1 MCLLQVFSK
10 EAPRGPMSDLT
21 NIEKR
26 KFERLLE
33 MGSGYV
39 LNFSNR
45 TFQEFITDVTDH
57 NIYDTQYEYGSG
69 SKANRLRGFW
79 QTETN
84 YVVGKLMSALI
95 DHQKDVED
103 ENQISDNF
111 YIKKKPEELQ
121 LTASLRE
128 DCRRI
133 VTRLLQ
139 HQPVPDVDALTAI
152 SDGKDFEAIT
162 RAVRDSIAKNEPE
175 SGLDRLHTFVIKY
188 VRTLCNER
196 GLVVTREKPLHSLF
210 GEYVK
215 SVQGSGL
222 IESEMTLRILKSS
235 ISTLDAFNDV
245 RNNRSLAHD
254 NPILNY
260 DEALLIFNHV
270 ASSVRFLNSLQKKL
284 EPQRRAQ
291 EQPSAQILDDDV
303 PF

>member
-1 MCLLQVFSK
+1 
-10 EAPRGPMSDLT
+10 MSDLT
-21 NIEKR
+21 NVEKR

-33 MGSGYV
+33 MGGGYV

-45 TFQEFITDVTDH
+45 TFEEFVTDTIGR
-57 NIYDTQYEYGSG
+57 NIYDARYDHGSG

-79 QTETN
+79 QAEPN
-84 YVVGKLMSALI
+84 YVVGKLLSTLI
-95 DHQKDVED
+95 DHQKEVEN
-103 ENQISDNF
+103 ENQISGNF
-111 YIKKKPEELQ
+111 YAKKKPEELQ
-121 LTASLRE
+121 LTTSLRE

-139 HQPVPDVDALTAI
+139 DQPVPELEALAAI
-152 SDGKDFEAIT
+152 SDEKDFETVA
-162 RAVRDSIAKNEPE
+162 RAVRDAIGKNEPE
-175 SGLDRLHTFVIKY
+175 TGLDRLHTFVIKY

-196 GLVVTREKPLHSLF
+196 GLVVTRAKPLHSLF

-235 ISTLDAFNDV
+235 ISTLEAFNDV

-270 ASSVRFLNSLQKKL
+270 ASSVRFLSSLQRKL
-284 EPQRRAQ
+284 QTQQRAQ
-291 EQPSAQILDDDV
+291 EQASTQSLDDDV